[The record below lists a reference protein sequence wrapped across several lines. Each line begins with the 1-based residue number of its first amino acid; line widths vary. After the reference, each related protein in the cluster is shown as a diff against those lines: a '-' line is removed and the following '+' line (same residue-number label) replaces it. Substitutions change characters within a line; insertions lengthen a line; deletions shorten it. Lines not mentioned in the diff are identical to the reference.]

1 MSISLSLSL
10 SDHYW
15 LKNDWIFQNVIFHQT
30 KKFKLKNSFVFVLR
44 FPTNTQT
51 HTGWLLLLLS
61 GLFVIICRNYFVD
74 SFVVWWS
81 RIGFFS
87 YLVWSDFLS
96 FSPTLSCHSIVCG
109 YRIISNKKEQHF
121 VTNRASMIINE
132 YAKHM
137 YVSWM
142 FSFFSLENINVFII
156 QIVLIIIIKKIGNI
170 LI

>member
-10 SDHYW
+10 WSLLIEKWLNISKCNISPNQKIQTEKFIRFCFAVSDKH
-15 LKNDWIFQNVIFHQT
+15 
-30 KKFKLKNSFVFVLR
+30 
-44 FPTNTQT
+44 TNT
-51 HTGWLLLLLS
+51 HRLVV
-61 GLFVIICRNYFVD
+61 VIIVGFVCD
-74 SFVVWWS
+74 HLPKLFCWLFCCLVIQD
-81 RIGFFS
+81 RLFFIPC
-87 YLVWSDFLS
+87 LIW

-142 FSFFSLENINVFII
+142 FSFFFIGKYKCLYHTNC
-156 QIVLIIIIKKIGNI
+156 VNNNNKKNW
-170 LI
+170 